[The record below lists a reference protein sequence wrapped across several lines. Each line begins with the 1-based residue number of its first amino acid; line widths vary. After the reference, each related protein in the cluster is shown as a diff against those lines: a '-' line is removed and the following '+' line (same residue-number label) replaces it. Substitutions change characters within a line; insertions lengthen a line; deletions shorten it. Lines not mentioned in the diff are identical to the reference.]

1 MNFLTPLIDN
11 FVRKKISDQ
20 NLWNGIL
27 RKILAA
33 SE

>member
-1 MNFLTPLIDN
+1 MNFLTLLIDN
-11 FVRKKISDQ
+11 FVHKKISDQ

-27 RKILAA
+27 RNILAA